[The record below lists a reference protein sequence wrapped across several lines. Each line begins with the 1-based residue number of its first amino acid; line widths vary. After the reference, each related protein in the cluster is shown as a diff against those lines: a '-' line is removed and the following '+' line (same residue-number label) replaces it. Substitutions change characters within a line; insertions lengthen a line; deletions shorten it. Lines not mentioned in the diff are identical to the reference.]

1 MFDTSYLQNLSI
13 MISRIVHA
21 SLAIH
26 IQEIE
31 AQMGIIRK
39 NDKQNYASNL
49 EVLSITRED
58 LACFGLQKAF
68 DEGQL

>member
-1 MFDTSYLQNLSI
+1 MT
-13 MISRIVHA
+13 SRIVHA

-39 NDKQNYASNL
+39 NDK
-49 EVLSITRED
+49 
-58 LACFGLQKAF
+58 
-68 DEGQL
+68 